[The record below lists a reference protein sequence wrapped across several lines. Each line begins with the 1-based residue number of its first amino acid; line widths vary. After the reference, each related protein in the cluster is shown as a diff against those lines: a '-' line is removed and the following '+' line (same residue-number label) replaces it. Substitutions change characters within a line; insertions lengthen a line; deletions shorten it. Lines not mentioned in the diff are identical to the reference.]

1 MSRSSSTDS
10 WFWNTFVFFLW
21 NEVLSWLFLRNNFQV
36 ISDTGT
42 SLIGAPVAVVDG
54 IGKALGGTYDPF
66 VGAVIYKILI
76 FMAMCFSVH
85 VALWLNP
92 CWYRSDNQ
100 SEHLQNEL

>member
-1 MSRSSSTDS
+1 MKRSPTLIKPTVSAYFSN
-10 WFWNTFVFFLW
+10 F
-21 NEVLSWLFLRNNFQV
+21 LSWLFLRDNFQV

-66 VGAVIYKILI
+66 VGAVIYKIRI
-76 FMAMCFSVH
+76 FMTMYFSVH
-85 VALWLNP
+85 VALRLNP
-92 CWYRSDNQ
+92 CWYRSDDQ